1 MGNKIS
7 SNTVKPEEI
16 KETHECIICFEGFPD
31 PHELHVQCFI
41 CKKYTH
47 RQCFHKYLESAG
59 LTYCKCAYCRQVG
72 TTMTNYVDT
81 TVSAANGA
89 FWR

>member
-7 SNTVKPEEI
+7 SNAVKPEEI
-16 KETHECIICFEGFPD
+16 KETHECIICFERFPD

-47 RQCFHKYLESAG
+47 RHCFHKYLESAG
-59 LTYCKCAYCRQVG
+59 LTYCKCTYCRQIG
-72 TTMTNYVDT
+72 TTMTNYVDST
-81 TVSAANGA
+81 L
-89 FWR
+89 

>member
-7 SNTVKPEEI
+7 SNTVNSELR
-16 KETHECIICFEGFPD
+16 ETPECIICYEGFPD
-31 PHELHVQCFI
+31 PRELHVQCFI

-47 RQCFHKYLESAG
+47 RHCFHKYLESAG

-72 TTMTNYVDT
+72 TSFTNYVDIKE
-81 TVSAANGA
+81 SYGSLI
-89 FWR
+89 

>member
-7 SNTVKPEEI
+7 SNTVNSEFR
-16 KETHECIICFEGFPD
+16 ETPECIICYEGFPD
-31 PHELHVQCFI
+31 PRELHVQCFI

-47 RQCFHKYLESAG
+47 RHCFHKYLESAG

-72 TTMTNYVDT
+72 TSFTNYVDIKE
-81 TVSAANGA
+81 SYGSLI
-89 FWR
+89 